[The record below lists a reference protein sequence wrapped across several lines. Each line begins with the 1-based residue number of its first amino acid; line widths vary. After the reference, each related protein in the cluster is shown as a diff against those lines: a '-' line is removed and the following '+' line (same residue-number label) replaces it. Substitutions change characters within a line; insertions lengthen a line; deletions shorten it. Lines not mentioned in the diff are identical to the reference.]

1 MSTPNGRCAV
11 CASPERLKIE
21 LALASGGP
29 SQTAVARKFNLSM
42 YAVHRHWAN
51 HVSDERKARLLVGPV
66 QAHALAARISEENS
80 NVLDN
85 LRVIRAG
92 LFEQYDSALQAAD
105 RNSTALLA
113 GKLHQNLQITARITG
128 ELASSPLVT
137 INNNQNNVAMLTD
150 SAPFQA
156 FQSRL
161 IAVLRLFPDARD
173 AVIREFERLDSMP
186 SSPPAP
192 QLTHEAQHEAA

>member
-1 MSTPNGRCAV
+1 MTTPNGRCAV
-11 CASPERLKIE
+11 CASAERLKIE

-29 SQTAVARKFNLSM
+29 SQTAVARKFNVPYYS
-42 YAVHRHWAN
+42 VHRHWQG
-51 HVSDERKARLLVGPV
+51 HVSDERKARLMVGPV

-92 LFEQYDSALQAAD
+92 LFEQYDGALQAAD

-113 GKLHQNLQITARITG
+113 GKLHENLRITAGITG

-137 INNNQNNVAMLTD
+137 INNNQTNNVAMMESPAFT
-150 SAPFQA
+150 AFQA
-156 FQSRL
+156 RL
-161 IAVLRLFPDARD
+161 IGVLRLFPDARD
-173 AVIREFERLDSMP
+173 AVIREFERLESN
-186 SSPPAP
+186 PA
-192 QLTHEAQHEAA
+192 AAEPVHGVTYDHQAA